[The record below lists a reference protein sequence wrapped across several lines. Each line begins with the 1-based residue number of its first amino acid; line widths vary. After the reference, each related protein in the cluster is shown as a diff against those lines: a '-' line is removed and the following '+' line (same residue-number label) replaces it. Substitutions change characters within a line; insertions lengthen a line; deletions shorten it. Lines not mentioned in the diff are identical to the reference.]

1 MGGDIEGDRGYYYM
15 DVESMEKKLEKET
28 AIVYYIGVVEREREG
43 GGGERREREKGG
55 REGE

>member
-28 AIVYYIGVVEREREG
+28 AIDYYIRVVVVVVERERE
-43 GGGERREREKGG
+43 REREGG
-55 REGE
+55 ESECCV